1 MGKKSFVVAAIPA
14 FNEEKTIAKVVLLAR
29 RHVDRVV
36 VCDDGSRDMT
46 AEIAEKLGAM
56 VVRHQKNMGKGAALR
71 TALECLKQL
80 NPDIV
85 VTMDADGQH
94 DPKGIPRLLEPII
107 RGEADM
113 VIGSRYVEGSET
125 DAPFYRRLGLKF
137 VNSVSRKG
145 TKVVIGDTQSGFRA
159 YSAKVLDLMQ
169 QCEAEGYG
177 VETEQ
182 LAVAVRNG
190 LRVVEVPIGIRYKGL
205 EKTSKRNSVR
215 HGAELV
221 GMALRLIVEERPLL
235 LLGVPGGMLTILGI
249 GTGVYLLWYFNVT
262 RYFSIPIALVA
273 LGALFM
279 GTILFITSLMLYAIM
294 RLRQKKGRAFDPD
307 HQKDNEK
314 ST

>member
-80 NPDIV
+80 NPDVV

-190 LRVVEVPIGIRYKGL
+190 LRVVEVPIAVRYKGL

-221 GMALRLIVEERPLL
+221 GMALRLL

-262 RYFSIPIALVA
+262 RYFSIPVALIT

-279 GTILFITSLMLYAIM
+279 GTILFITSLMLYAIT
-294 RLRQKKGRAFDPD
+294 RLKQKTTK
-307 HQKDNEK
+307 Q
-314 ST
+314 

>member
-1 MGKKSFVVAAIPA
+1 LMQRSKHLIVACIPA
-14 FNEEKTIAKVVLLAR
+14 YNEERTIGRLVLLAQ

-71 TALECLKQL
+71 TALEYLKQL
-80 NPDIV
+80 NPDVV

-169 QCEAEGYG
+169 QCEADDYG

-190 LRVVEVPIGIRYKGL
+190 LRVVEVPISVRYKGL
-205 EKTSKRNSVR
+205 EKTSKRNPVR
-215 HGAELV
+215 HGAELI

-235 LLGVPGGMLTILGI
+235 LLGVPGAMLTMLGI

-262 RYFSIPIALVA
+262 RYFSIPVALIT

-279 GTILFITSLMLYAIM
+279 GTILLITSLMLYAIA
-294 RLRQKKGRAFDPD
+294 RLKQKKL
-307 HQKDNEK
+307 
-314 ST
+314 